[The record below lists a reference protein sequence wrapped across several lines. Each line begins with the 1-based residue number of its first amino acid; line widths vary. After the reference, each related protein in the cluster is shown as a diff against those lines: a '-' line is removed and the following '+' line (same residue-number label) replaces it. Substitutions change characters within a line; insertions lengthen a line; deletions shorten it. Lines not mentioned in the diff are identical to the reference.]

1 MERDREGR
9 RRNMGLTLEMLGD
22 ILVNVVAEVLHRASR
37 STKNDRGRV
46 VGKLSLRLRVDSDE
60 VEFLP
65 HKL

>member
-1 MERDREGR
+1 
-9 RRNMGLTLEMLGD
+9 MGLTLEMLGD